1 MRRLLRGLGRL
12 ALALVAVIAVALVL
26 APREELAAPAP
37 FEPRKFGEEIGV
49 YLEVVESAYDDI
61 RPDSEKRVIWAGQR
75 ETRTPVSIVYLHG
88 FSASSQEIRPV
99 PDRVARAFGANLV
112 YTRFRGHGRDG
123 DAMAGATASDWLAD
137 AAEALAV
144 ARAAG
149 DRVVILATST
159 GATVATL
166 ALSDPALR
174 DRVAGAILVSPNFG
188 IHNPLA
194 PLLTWPGAR
203 HWLPL
208 IAGDRRSFAPRN
220 TEQAAEWTTEYPTV
234 AVFPMAALVARARAL
249 DPGTIPV
256 PALFYY
262 SDHDTVVRPDLSD
275 GVLAR
280 WGGPATRIAPSL
292 AGGDD
297 PDAHVVAGDIMSP
310 GNTGPAA
317 EAMIDWI
324 ERVIAP

>member
-1 MRRLLRGLGRL
+1 MTRRLPR
-12 ALALVAVIAVALVL
+12 ALAALVLLVAAGLTL
-26 APREELAAPAP
+26 APREPVGMPPPFDDTALDGGIDAYLAAREA
-37 FEPRKFGEEIGV
+37 RH
-49 YLEVVESAYDDI
+49 DDI
-61 RPDSEKRVIWAGQR
+61 RPDSHKRVVWAGAP
-75 ETRTPVSIVYLHG
+75 ETRTPLALVYLHG

-99 PDRVARAFGANLV
+99 PDRVAQAFGANLV

-123 DAMAGATASDWLAD
+123 DAMAEATASDWLAD

-144 ARAAG
+144 ARRAG

-166 ALSDPALR
+166 ALSDPGLR
-174 DRVAGAILVSPNFG
+174 ESVAGAILVSPNFG
-188 IHNPLA
+188 INNPLA

-208 IAGDRRSFAPRN
+208 LAGKRRSFEPRN
-220 TEQAAEWTTEYPTV
+220 PGQAVEWTTEYPST

-262 SDHDTVVRPDLSD
+262 SDADQVVRPDRTNA
-275 GVLAR
+275 VRAA
-280 WGGPATRIAPSL
+280 WGGPVTRIAPRL
-292 AGGDD
+292 GPGDD
-297 PDAHVVAGDIMSP
+297 PLAHVIAGDIMAP
-310 GNTGPAA
+310 GNTARAA
-317 EAMIDWI
+317 DAMTDWI
-324 ERVIAP
+324 ARTVLP

>member
-1 MRRLLRGLGRL
+1 MMRWLLRALL
-12 ALALVAVIAVALVL
+12 ALALLLGAGLIL
-26 APREELAAPAP
+26 APREPVEMPPPFDDAALEGGIDAYLAAREA
-37 FEPRKFGEEIGV
+37 RH
-49 YLEVVESAYDDI
+49 DDI
-61 RPDSEKRVIWAGQR
+61 RPDSHKRVIWAGAP
-75 ETRTPVSIVYLHG
+75 ETRTPLALVYLHG

-188 IHNPLA
+188 IDNPLA
-194 PLLTWPGAR
+194 PLLTWSGAR

-220 TEQAAEWTTEYPTV
+220 PEQAAEWTTEYPTV

-262 SDHDTVVRPDLSD
+262 SDHDTVVRPDLTD

>member
-1 MRRLLRGLGRL
+1 MMRWLLRALL
-12 ALALVAVIAVALVL
+12 ALALLLGAGLIL
-26 APREELAAPAP
+26 APREPVEMPPPFDESRLDDGIAAYLAAREA
-37 FEPRKFGEEIGV
+37 R
-49 YLEVVESAYDDI
+49 YDDI
-61 RPDSEKRVIWAGQR
+61 RPDSHKRVIWAGAP
-75 ETRTPVSIVYLHG
+75 ETRTRLAIVYLHG

-99 PDRVARAFGANLV
+99 PDMVAQAFGASLV

-123 DAMAGATASDWLAD
+123 DAMAGATASDWLVD

-144 ARAAG
+144 ARAVG
-149 DRVVILATST
+149 DRVVIIATST

-166 ALSDPALR
+166 ALTDPALR
-174 DRVAGAILVSPNFG
+174 DRVAGAIFVSPNFG
-188 IHNPLA
+188 INNALA

-208 IAGDRRSFAPRN
+208 IAGDRRSFEPRN
-220 TEQAAEWTTEYPTV
+220 PEHAAEWTTEYPTA
-234 AVFPMAALVARARAL
+234 AVFPMAALVARARATA
-249 DPGTIPV
+249 PEAIPV

-262 SDHDTVVRPDLSD
+262 SDADKVVRPDLTA

-292 AGGDD
+292 AESDD
-297 PDAHVVAGDIMSP
+297 PDAHVVAGAILSP

-317 EAMIDWI
+317 GAMIGWI
-324 ERVIAP
+324 EQVIAP